1 MKTQND
7 KAYEYAKR
15 AEARRLYD
23 RTTTVYADGVRRR
36 REWGGFAWFDM
47 PAHTVGKMPEG
58 ERLSR
63 PVAPVL
69 DDVPIDH
76 VDRVAWRSEDGR
88 CTIPRALN
96 WDGAHIPWDAYA
108 ESPEPEPANW
118 RETVRRMAR
127 DAYRLKREMDSLETA
142 VVIVSAV
149 SPETARELEERAT
162 ACAKRHDALTQSIG
176 RICAD
181 FEYSGTKA
189 DSDYADIID
198 RRWIGYARNIVEEHR
213 AAQREAAAV
222 AREQKINAL
231 SANERQRKR
240 ALAEAK
246 AAERK
251 RKAAEERRMLREE
264 ELARRDRDKLCD
276 HPITRW
282 QVFEALDV
290 LESRCLMG
298 FVYGQ
303 IDKENRAWLAI
314 YREWAKW
321 IRENDDNYTQQ
332 GKYFGAGKN
341 RRL

>member
-1 MKTQND
+1 MKSQNE

-23 RTTTVYADGVRRR
+23 RTTAVYADGVRRR

-47 PAHTVGKMPEG
+47 PAHTAGKMPEG

-127 DAYRLKREMDSLETA
+127 DAYMLTREIDSLDA
-142 VVIVSAV
+142 AMLIVLDV
-149 SPETARELEERAT
+149 SPQVWGDMKKRSD
-162 ACAKRHDALTQSIG
+162 ACSKRRDALLASVG

-181 FEYSGTKA
+181 YEYTGSKA
-189 DSDYADIID
+189 DSESADMMN
-198 RRWIGYARNIVEEHR
+198 RRWIGYARNIVEEHK
-213 AAQREAAAV
+213 AAKREAAAV
-222 AREQKINAL
+222 AREEAVNA
-231 SANERQRKR
+231 ATPEERQRAR
-240 ALAEAK
+240 ALAAAK

-251 RKAAEERRMLREE
+251 RKEAEDRRYQREL
-264 ELARRDRDKLCD
+264 ELARQDKEKLCD

-282 QVFEALDV
+282 QVFAALDM
-290 LESRCLMG
+290 LESRCLLAA
-298 FVYGQ
+298 
-303 IDKENRAWLAI
+303 IWADADRENRAWLAI

-321 IRENDDNYTQQ
+321 IRENDGIYAQQ